1 MSVSERKVQERAA
14 REELILGHARGFLL
28 RRGFQDWNM
37 EQLAGAVNYA
47 KGTLY
52 LHFESKEDLGLAV
65 ATRALRERA
74 DLFERASRFTGS
86 TRERIR
92 AIGFAC
98 CEFACSHPD
107 YFKVELMLK
116 SASFWE
122 KATETRRQ
130 AHQMEGARC
139 FRLVHEIVKEGMR
152 AGDLPYDRM
161 TSESVTFALIAV
173 TVGSHIMSLEPAMK
187 LVAGIDDPI
196 RTVRQNQDLMC
207 DGLGWRPLLA
217 DWDYSATDARLRRE
231 IFPTA
236 TWCDPVTTAG

>member
-1 MSVSERKVQERAA
+1 MGVSERKSQERAA

-37 EQLAGAVNYA
+37 DQLAAAVSYS

-52 LHFESKEDLGLAV
+52 LHFESKEDLCLAV
-65 ATRALRERA
+65 ATRALKERA
-74 DLFERASRFTGS
+74 DLFERASRFTGR

-98 CEFACSHPD
+98 CEFACTHPD
-107 YFKVELMLK
+107 YFKVEMMLK
-116 SASFWE
+116 SVSFWE
-122 KATETRRQ
+122 KSTENRRNG
-130 AHQMEGARC
+130 HQLEGARC

-152 AGDLPYDRM
+152 LGDLPHDRM
-161 TSESVTFALIAV
+161 SSEGVAFALISV

-187 LVAGIDDPI
+187 LVAGIEDPI

-207 DGLGWRPLLA
+207 DGLGWRPLLSEWNFA
-217 DWDYSATDARLRRE
+217 ATDDRIRRE
-231 IFPTA
+231 IFPEGS
-236 TWCDPVTTAG
+236 WSSLPGLHN